1 MGANEIIALLLLG
14 VLSFICFEKPSKEN
28 KILLAIGIIGFL
40 ISFLAPGNFNRMVKS
55 DDAFIGYGPKER
67 LFSLLILA
75 IFL

>member
-14 VLSFICFEKPSKEN
+14 VLSFICFEKPSKKN

-55 DDAFIGYGPKER
+55 DDA
-67 LFSLLILA
+67 LLDMDEKSGFFTFNFG